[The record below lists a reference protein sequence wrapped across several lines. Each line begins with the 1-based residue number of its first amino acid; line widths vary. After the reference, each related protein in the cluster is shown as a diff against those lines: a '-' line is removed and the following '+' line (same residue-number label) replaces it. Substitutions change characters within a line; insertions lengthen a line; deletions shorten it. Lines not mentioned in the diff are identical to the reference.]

1 MPVGSWVM
9 RTADSVRLTCCPPA
23 PPARMVSTTQITLVD
38 GEIDLLRLGHHR
50 HGRRRGVDAPA
61 RLGFRYTLDPG
72 AHRSRIFSRAK
83 TPRPDTSAMISLYP
97 PTVPSLAA
105 IRDTRHP

>member
-1 MPVGSWVM
+1 MARALVLVLGALILNDDRDAGRLVGDAHGRFRAVDVLS
-9 RTADSVRLTCCPPA
+9 PGPA
-23 PPARMVSTTQITLVD
+23 PGAHGIDTQITLVD

-72 AHRSRIFSRAK
+72 AHRSRISAARRHRAR
-83 TPRPDTSAMISLYP
+83 TLR
-97 PTVPSLAA
+97 
-105 IRDTRHP
+105 R